1 MPTKII
7 QEDDFIGDVEIPVG
21 EWTEDKLNLYIDQV
35 QEDILTSLLGWTLYD
50 ELDTALDL
58 PPPSLPAKWTNLI
71 DGDTYTSGEITFK
84 FKGLTEMLKH
94 FVFFYY
100 MRDNEMENTQIG
112 VVINSATN
120 ADRVTPVT
128 SNLLRRHW
136 NKGIKIYNDACSYI
150 TITNEPSEVYADFH
164 FTQRDKI
171 SIV

>member
-1 MPTKII
+1 MSVKII
-7 QEDDFIGDVEIPVG
+7 QESDFVGDVEIPVG

-35 QEDILTSLLGWTLYD
+35 EEDILTSLLGWTLYQ
-50 ELDTALDL
+50 ELESNLNTH
-58 PPPSLPAKWTNLI
+58 PFPAKWANLI

-150 TITNEPSEVYADFH
+150 TIKNEPTEVYADFH
-164 FTQRDKI
+164 FTQRDNI

>member
-1 MPTKII
+1 MSVKIL
-7 QEDDFIGDVEIPVG
+7 QESDFIGDVEIPVG

-35 QEDILTSLLGWTLYD
+35 EEDILTSLLGWTLYQ
-50 ELDTALDL
+50 ELESNLTVV
-58 PPPSLPAKWTNLI
+58 PFPAKWANLI
-71 DGDTYTSGEITFK
+71 DGDTYSTGEITYK

-112 VVINSATN
+112 VVINNATN

-136 NKGIKIYNDACSYI
+136 NKGIDIYNDACAYI
-150 TITNEPSEVYADFH
+150 TNKNEASEIYEDFH
-164 FTQRDKI
+164 FTYRDKI

>member
-1 MPTKII
+1 MSVKII
-7 QEDDFIGDVEIPVG
+7 QESDFIGDVEIPVG

-35 QEDILTSLLGWTLYD
+35 EEDILTSLLGWTLYD
-50 ELDTALDL
+50 ELISNLNTH
-58 PPPSLPAKWTNLI
+58 PFPAKWANLI
-71 DGDTYTSGEITFK
+71 DGDTYSTGEITYK

-112 VVINSATN
+112 VVMNNATN

-136 NKGIKIYNDACSYI
+136 NKGIDIYNDACAYI
-150 TITNEPSEVYADFH
+150 TNKNEASEIYEDFH
-164 FTQRDKI
+164 FTYRDKI

>member
-1 MPTKII
+1 MSVKII
-7 QEDDFIGDVEIPVG
+7 ESADFIGDVEIPVG

-35 QEDILTSLLGWTLYD
+35 EEDILTSLLGWTLYQ
-50 ELDTALDL
+50 ELESNLNVH
-58 PPPSLPAKWTNLI
+58 PLPAKWANLI

-150 TITNEPSEVYADFH
+150 TITNEPTEVYADFH
-164 FTQRDKI
+164 FTQRDNI

>member
-1 MPTKII
+1 MSVKII
-7 QEDDFIGDVEIPVG
+7 ESADFIGDVEIPVG

-35 QEDILTSLLGWTLYD
+35 EEDILTSLLGWTLYQ
-50 ELDTALDL
+50 ELESNLNVH
-58 PPPSLPAKWTNLI
+58 PLPAKWANLI

-150 TITNEPSEVYADFH
+150 TITNEPGEVYADFH
-164 FTQRDKI
+164 FTQRDNI

>member
-1 MPTKII
+1 MSVKII
-7 QEDDFIGDVEIPVG
+7 QESDFVGDVEIPVG

-35 QEDILTSLLGWTLYD
+35 EEDILTSLLGWTLYQ
-50 ELDTALDL
+50 ELESNLNVH
-58 PPPSLPAKWTNLI
+58 PFPAKWANLI

-150 TITNEPSEVYADFH
+150 TITNEPGEVYADFH
-164 FTQRDKI
+164 FTQREKI

>member
-1 MPTKII
+1 MSVKII
-7 QEDDFIGDVEIPVG
+7 QESDFVGDVEIPVG

-35 QEDILTSLLGWTLYD
+35 QEDILTSLLGWTLYQ
-50 ELDTALDL
+50 ELESNLNVH
-58 PPPSLPAKWTNLI
+58 PFQAKWANLI

-150 TITNEPSEVYADFH
+150 TITNEPGEVYADFH
-164 FTQRDKI
+164 FTQRDNI

>member
-1 MPTKII
+1 MAHKIL
-7 QEDDFIGDVEIPVG
+7 QESDFVGDVEIPVG
-21 EWTEDKLNLYIDQV
+21 EWTEDQLNIYIHDV
-35 QEDILTSLLGWTLYD
+35 EEDILTSLLGWTLYD
-50 ELDTALDL
+50 ELHDALSVNPL
-58 PPPSLPAKWTNLI
+58 PEKWEKII

-150 TITNEPSEVYADFH
+150 TITNEPTEVYADFH
-164 FTQRDKI
+164 FTQRDNI

>member
-1 MPTKII
+1 MSVKII
-7 QEDDFIGDVEIPVG
+7 QESDFVGDVEIPVG

-35 QEDILTSLLGWTLYD
+35 EEDILTSLLGWTLYQ
-50 ELDTALDL
+50 ELESNLTVN
-58 PPPSLPAKWTNLI
+58 PFPAKWANLI

-150 TITNEPSEVYADFH
+150 TITNEPGEVYADFH
-164 FTQRDKI
+164 FTQRDNI

>member
-1 MPTKII
+1 MSVKII
-7 QEDDFIGDVEIPVG
+7 QESDFVGDVEIPVG

-35 QEDILTSLLGWTLYD
+35 EEDILTSLLGWTLYQ
-50 ELDTALDL
+50 ELESNLNVH
-58 PPPSLPAKWTNLI
+58 PLPAKWANLI

-150 TITNEPSEVYADFH
+150 TITNEPGEVYADFH
-164 FTQRDKI
+164 FTQREKI

>member
-1 MPTKII
+1 MSVKII
-7 QEDDFIGDVEIPVG
+7 QESDFVGDVEIPVG

-35 QEDILTSLLGWTLYD
+35 QEDILTSLLGWTLYQ
-50 ELDTALDL
+50 ELESNLNVHPFPD
-58 PPPSLPAKWTNLI
+58 KWANLI